1 MIPPDLRPILNSSGI
16 DEKVATDFIVDSPID
31 SFRENISKLPAGP
44 EVKDRLKEVRRQGKN
59 RTAAKKSRQNQMARM
74 SQLRERHKSLTKQ
87 LSDIKHIEK
96 KIQVRKNIECMNNA
110 PGNKFVIVFS
120 TKIILKYVFILNY
133 TGITEK
139 VSKIFT
145 NAF

>member
-96 KIQVRKNIECMNNA
+96 KIQVRKNIECMKKCSWKQIFK
-110 PGNKFVIVFS
+110 GNKVSTTSSQLMFV
-120 TKIILKYVFILNY
+120 
-133 TGITEK
+133 
-139 VSKIFT
+139 
-145 NAF
+145 